1 MAPSAGAFTT
11 LVTTNTGA
19 SSLVVGGA
27 TGGATTGTGRIN
39 AGSVVLSA
47 GMALSGGTIST
58 AGIVIP
64 SAVPGDTSFALY
76 NSGGNLFFNG
86 VALAAGSSVSGTS
99 GKLCKFTSATTV
111 GDSIITESGATI
123 VVTGT
128 LNSTVAI
135 QLGGVSINTAGTLTN
150 VPYLNA
156 ANVFSS
162 VSGQRFS
169 AGISISGGTQSTA
182 GIMIPS
188 AVPGATT
195 TNLHNSSGALTWDGG
210 ISLSGT
216 VRARTTTSNQCRI
229 EYDGSN
235 YLNTNVSSAGVVTL
249 TAVGASAQITANNN
263 FVVTGTAAMDST
275 LAVIGTAQFSTTA
288 SFGGAVSIITGLT
301 TTGAVINVN
310 TAEPTVV
317 ANDIIGRVDFT
328 APNDTAG
335 GDANL
340 LTASVVA
347 IAEGTFSTTSNATTL
362 SFRTGASEAATEK
375 MKVTSAGVV
384 TITNLATGNLTSA
397 SGVITSSSD
406 ARLKQ
411 DIRFNDAGLPEV
423 LKLRPVTYRW
433 NEASG
438 IPTEAIYAGFIA
450 QEVEAVLPLAVSRD
464 GADGML
470 GLNDRAILCAV
481 VNAIKTMNDRIEKSV
496 A

>member
-19 SSLVVGGA
+19 ASLVVGGA

-64 SAVPGDTSFALY
+64 SAVPSSTAFALY

-99 GKLCKFTSATTV
+99 GTICKFTSATTV
-111 GDSIITESGATI
+111 GDSLIIESGST
-123 VVTGT
+123 VVVGAT
-128 LNSTVAI
+128 LNVTTAI

-156 ANVFSS
+156 ANVFTS
-162 VSGQRFS
+162 VSGQRFTGGIALS
-169 AGISISGGTQSTA
+169 AGTQSTA
-182 GIMIPS
+182 GLMLPD
-188 AVPGATT
+188 AVPSSST
-195 TNLHNSSGALTWDGG
+195 TNLHNNGGTLTWFGG
-210 ISLSGT
+210 IACEFAGVQIKARYDSLNYCNFT
-216 VRARTTTSNQCRI
+216 VAS
-229 EYDGSN
+229 DGKTAITPTGN
-235 YLNTNVSSAGVVTL
+235 RLTLDVGAVLCTGNVSAVNVDASGQLSVV
-249 TAVGASAQITANNN
+249 
-263 FVVTGTAAMDST
+263 GTAAFT
-275 LAVIGTAQFSTTA
+275 TTA
-288 SFGGAVSIITGLT
+288 SFGGAVSILTGLT

-310 TAEPTVV
+310 TAEPSVV
-317 ANDIIGRVDFT
+317 ANDIIGRVDFK
-328 APNDTAG
+328 APNDGAG

-340 LTASVVA
+340 LAASVVA
-347 IAEGTFSTTSNATTL
+347 IAENTFSSTVNATTL

-411 DIRFNDAGLPEV
+411 DVKFNDAGLPEV

-438 IPTEAIYAGFIA
+438 IPTKAIHAGFIA
-450 QEVEAVLPLAVSRD
+450 QEVEAVLPLAVSHD